1 MPCFLALAEMRPCLE
16 RKVLARCV
24 SVTQVKDPTSKS
36 HTSGVD
42 GVGKG
47 ARIIFSRFPMGGRRG
62 EQGGGAEVPRMFP
75 STGS

>member
-1 MPCFLALAEMRPCLE
+1 MPCFLALAEMRCLE
-16 RKVLARCV
+16 RKVLARC
-24 SVTQVKDPTSKS
+24 VTQVKDPTSKS